1 MIVQGKPSKEN
12 KNKKNPKPQTYGNE
26 TVNPNL
32 LERKK
37 KLNYCSWYDTACCVK
52 SLPKFPFYPNI
63 RHVQLFTSCYDNVD
77 KSHDNFRKIIPKKMI
92 GL

>member
-32 LERKK
+32 LEREKK
-37 KLNYCSWYDTACCVK
+37 VK
-52 SLPKFPFYPNI
+52 VLLLI
-63 RHVQLFTSCYDNVD
+63 
-77 KSHDNFRKIIPKKMI
+77 
-92 GL
+92 